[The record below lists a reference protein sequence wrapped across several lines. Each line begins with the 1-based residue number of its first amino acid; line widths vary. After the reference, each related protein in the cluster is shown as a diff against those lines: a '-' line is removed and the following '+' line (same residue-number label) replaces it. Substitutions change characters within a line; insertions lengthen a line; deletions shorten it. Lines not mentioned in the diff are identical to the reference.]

1 MIVYLIN
8 LLVVIIFSLLAI
20 QYANHN
26 HRNQFNGIKA
36 NTAFMWIPII
46 SMSYIASIRY
56 WVGTDYGNY
65 KDLFYLASNS
75 DEWFTG
81 DDVLFNAS
89 LKLIDNIFHDDK
101 AMFAIYGSLIVIL
114 GVYAIRNASN
124 TFVFSM
130 FLFIAM
136 MFYYN
141 SFNGVRQ
148 WFVSMVMFL
157 CYPMFYNKQYKKLI
171 PILIVCYFIHSSVI
185 YYAFVYLIVRRKAWG
200 KVMLSVIAGGVIT
213 YLFFAPVIGAF
224 LETSSS
230 ENRYASMY
238 GDVLLQ
244 GGNGANVLRLLVA
257 VLPVLISF
265 VFYKQLKR
273 TRRDIDIL
281 INFSVIN
288 MLFMLLA
295 TRHWLFARFSIYF
308 DIYNIILIPQFVYI
322 FKEKDRKLAKLII
335 YALFFV
341 YMYVLLHVDSE
352 LLPYKTIYGH
362 YFP

>member
-65 KDLFYLASNS
+65 KDLFYLASHS
-75 DEWFTG
+75 DKWFTG
-81 DDVLFNAS
+81 DDVLFSAS

-101 AMFAIYGSLIVIL
+101 AMFAIYGSLIVVL
-114 GVYAIRNASN
+114 GVYAIRNISN

-141 SFNGVRQ
+141 SFNGIRQ

-171 PILIVCYFIHSSVI
+171 PILVVCYFIHSSVI
-185 YYAFVYLIVRRKAWG
+185 YYALVYLLVRRKAWG
-200 KVMLSVIAGGVIT
+200 KTMLSVIAGGVIT

-224 LETSSS
+224 LESNS
-230 ENRYASMY
+230 ESRYSSMY
-238 GDVLLQ
+238 GDALLQ
-244 GGNGANVLRLLVA
+244 SGAGANVLRLLVA
-257 VLPVLISF
+257 VLPVLISLI
-265 VFYKQLKR
+265 FYKQLKR
-273 TRRDIDIL
+273 TREDIDIL
-281 INFSVIN
+281 INFSVFN

-308 DIYNIILIPQFVYI
+308 DVYNIILIPQFVYI
-322 FKEKDRKLAKLII
+322 FKEKDRKLVKLII
-335 YALFFV
+335 YTLFFV